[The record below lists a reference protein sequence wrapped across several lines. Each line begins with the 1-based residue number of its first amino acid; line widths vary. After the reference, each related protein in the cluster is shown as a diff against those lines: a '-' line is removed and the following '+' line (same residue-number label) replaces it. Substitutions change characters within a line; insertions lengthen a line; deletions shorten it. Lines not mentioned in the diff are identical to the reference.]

1 MKSGISAVYNKT
13 QKREWLAYSEMKGQY
28 TKLFDNIFC
37 FTKQKYSLYEREQQI
52 EYVSWMSR
60 ELNKATRH

>member
-1 MKSGISAVYNKT
+1 MKSGIIAIYNKT
-13 QKREWLAYSEMKGQY
+13 KREGLAYSEMKGQY

-52 EYVSWMSR
+52 EYVS
-60 ELNKATRH
+60 

>member
-1 MKSGISAVYNKT
+1 
-13 QKREWLAYSEMKGQY
+13 MKGRY

-52 EYVSWMSR
+52 EYVSRMSR
-60 ELNKATRH
+60 ALNKATRHYQRSYNNVLIMNNETNKLNLS

>member
-1 MKSGISAVYNKT
+1 M
-13 QKREWLAYSEMKGQY
+13 AYSEMKGQY

-60 ELNKATRH
+60 ALNKATRHNERS